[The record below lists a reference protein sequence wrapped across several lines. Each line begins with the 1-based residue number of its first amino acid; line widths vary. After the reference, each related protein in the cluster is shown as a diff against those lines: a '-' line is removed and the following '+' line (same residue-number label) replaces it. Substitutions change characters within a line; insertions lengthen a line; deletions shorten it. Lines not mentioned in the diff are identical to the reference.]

1 MASLP
6 KYYQLTLGSKSPCSV
21 TRRSFLAVTAALI
34 ASPVYGQNDVEG
46 RRESNARLEEMRKLA
61 KGIKVC
67 EITEGEAG
75 PPLALR
81 QDPLLHYTN
90 PTPGGVVDGTL
101 WGWGERG
108 RPPAVMK
115 LGLAGPKRGERH
127 WRLRV
132 NVLSSKSIEVEFGDG
147 VKWSS
152 RRSGLEVRPLI
163 DAPAP
168 ADTEPLRLIQARE
181 IGRRLKVSALSTDGK
196 NRSQFRLMPQPLV
209 RYSDP
214 KGGFRDG
221 MLFGFAY
228 TNNPSVLM
236 LLEVWSQGE
245 GVRTWRYV
253 FAHQTDGE
261 ATALLDGKTLWKES
275 SVGAEPDTKL
285 SFIRRM
291 PADPAI
297 QD

>member
-1 MASLP
+1 MAR
-6 KYYQLTLGSKSPCSV
+6 LTRYDQAYLGSESRCSV

-34 ASPVYGQNDVEG
+34 APSAYGQNDVED
-46 RRESNARLEEMRKLA
+46 RRKSNARLEAMRRLA
-61 KGIKVC
+61 KGIKIC

-90 PTPGGVVDGTL
+90 PTPGGVLDGTL

-127 WRLRV
+127 WRYRV
-132 NVLSSKSIEVEFGDG
+132 NVLASKAIEVEFGDG

-152 RRSGLEVRPLI
+152 RQSGMESRPLI
-163 DAPAP
+163 DAPPP
-168 ADTEPLRLIQARE
+168 ADSVTIRLIQAKE
-181 IGRRLKVSALSTDGK
+181 IGRRLTVSALSQNGK
-196 NRSQFRLMPQPLV
+196 NRTQFRFMPQPIA

-214 KGGFRDG
+214 TGGLQDG
-221 MLFGFAY
+221 MVFSFAA

-236 LLEVWSQGE
+236 LLEALSHAEEVHKLALR
-245 GVRTWRYV
+245 VR
-253 FAHQTDGE
+253 A
-261 ATALLDGKTLWKES
+261 S
-275 SVGAEPDTKL
+275 N
-285 SFIRRM
+285 RR
-291 PADPAI
+291 
-297 QD
+297 